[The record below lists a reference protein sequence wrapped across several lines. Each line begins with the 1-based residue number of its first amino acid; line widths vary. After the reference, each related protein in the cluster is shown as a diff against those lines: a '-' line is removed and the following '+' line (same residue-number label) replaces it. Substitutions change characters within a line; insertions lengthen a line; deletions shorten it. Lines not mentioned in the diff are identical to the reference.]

1 MSENITNTSIMSE
14 EIANDVDSIYFTK
27 AGIIIP
33 MVTGSIS
40 FLSSMIIISIVMRSM
55 SGIKTTYHRIILFM
69 SSADC
74 LTSLMIALTTM
85 PMPKDVI
92 YPFQMP
98 SYGNIATCE
107 AQGFIFMMGNGL
119 AFCMNGIL
127 NIYYLCTL
135 RYNMTEK
142 TFRCYLEIPLF
153 IVSLAIFITL
163 PSIALINQELNPDP
177 TDPYCVPIT
186 YPVDCTKA
194 DNPECRGEGGRD
206 TWYPATIAVGS
217 LSFFTLMITM
227 ALVVHSFYRNER
239 KLRKAVRDNH
249 IKEGDEAYADLQYA
263 QWSSGI
269 ITRQALMYI
278 AAFFITWIF
287 GLVQISFFTEPNDT
301 LFVLRMIFQPLQGFF
316 NLIIFAYH
324 KIYIVLI
331 SDEDVSFAE
340 AVGIV
345 FLHPDKMKELVFTLD
360 LDLEDDDIS
369 ICAPRNNHDAE
380 NDRSQVLSGFEDV
393 FRDAGAGAEI
403 EFDKPNMANKS
414 PIFISSGGWA
424 SIGEE
429 RSITYEYYDNVGHNL
444 EDLPDN
450 VDENLE
456 DLPRLN
462 KSSAMES
469 EDDVDGDISM
479 ISKDT
484 NDDGISFLSTS
495 INTPLEV
502 TKEAF
507 KDNDSANHLFYPLEQ
522 SMLSRRVMI
531 EADLV
536 LNYAESE
543 KQAHNLSAQPL
554 SHPHATPAVDSW
566 LETNIDGGQSSRHD
580 IFAKDGGINNLN
592 EDNEW
597 SVSGAES
604 FAEDSA
610 DLRYAQMKEIIAAK
624 SLAASAALSKG
635 NGGTRWRSLFLGKR
649 KK

>member
-324 KIYIVLI
+324 KVYIVLL

-360 LDLEDDDIS
+360 LDLEDDGIIS
-369 ICAPRNNHDAE
+369 ICAHQNNHDAE
-380 NDRSQVLSGFEDV
+380 NDRSQVLSGFEGV

-403 EFDKPNMANKS
+403 EFDKPSMADKS
-414 PIFISSGGWA
+414 PVFISSEGLS
-424 SIGEE
+424 SIDEE
-429 RSITYEYYDNVGHNL
+429 RNITYEHYDNVGQIL
-444 EDLPDN
+444 EDLPFQNFDDIPGLKKRS
-450 VDENLE
+450 V
-456 DLPRLN
+456 
-462 KSSAMES
+462 MES
-469 EDDVDGDISM
+469 KDDGDGDISM
-479 ISKDT
+479 NWKET
-484 NDDGISFLSTS
+484 NDDGISFPSTSS
-495 INTPLEV
+495 INTPSDV
-502 TKEAF
+502 TKEAI
-507 KDNDSANHLFYPLEQ
+507 KDNNATNISYPVGQ
-522 SMLSRRVMI
+522 STLSRRVMV
-531 EADLV
+531 EKRD
-536 LNYAESE
+536 YAESE
-543 KQAHNLSAQPL
+543 KQKHNLSAQPL

-566 LETNIDGGQSSRHD
+566 LETNVNGGQSPRHD
-580 IFAKDGGINNLN
+580 MIARDGGINNLSG
-592 EDNEW
+592 DNEW
-597 SVSGAES
+597 SLDEAES

-624 SLAASAALSKG
+624 SLAASAAVSKG
-635 NGGTRWRSLFLGKR
+635 NNGTRWRSWFIGKR

>member
-1 MSENITNTSIMSE
+1 M
-14 EIANDVDSIYFTK
+14 
-27 AGIIIP
+27 
-33 MVTGSIS
+33 
-40 FLSSMIIISIVMRSM
+40 
-55 SGIKTTYHRIILFM
+55 
-69 SSADC
+69 
-74 LTSLMIALTTM
+74 
-85 PMPKDVI
+85 
-92 YPFQMP
+92 
-98 SYGNIATCE
+98 
-107 AQGFIFMMGNGL
+107 
-119 AFCMNGIL
+119 
-127 NIYYLCTL
+127 
-135 RYNMTEK
+135 
-142 TFRCYLEIPLF
+142 
-153 IVSLAIFITL
+153 
-163 PSIALINQELNPDP
+163 
-177 TDPYCVPIT
+177 
-186 YPVDCTKA
+186 
-194 DNPECRGEGGRD
+194 
-206 TWYPATIAVGS
+206 
-217 LSFFTLMITM
+217 
-227 ALVVHSFYRNER
+227 
-239 KLRKAVRDNH
+239 
-249 IKEGDEAYADLQYA
+249 
-263 QWSSGI
+263 
-269 ITRQALMYI
+269 
-278 AAFFITWIF
+278 
-287 GLVQISFFTEPNDT
+287 
-301 LFVLRMIFQPLQGFF
+301 
-316 NLIIFAYH
+316 
-324 KIYIVLI
+324 
-331 SDEDVSFAE
+331 
-340 AVGIV
+340 
-345 FLHPDKMKELVFTLD
+345 FTLD

-380 NDRSQVLSGFEDV
+380 NDRSQVLSGFEGV

-403 EFDKPNMANKS
+403 KFDKQSMADKS

-429 RSITYEYYDNVGHNL
+429 RSITYEYYDNVGQNL

-450 VDENLE
+450 VGQNLE

-635 NGGTRWRSLFLGKR
+635 NGGTRWRSWFIGKR

>member
-1 MSENITNTSIMSE
+1 
-14 EIANDVDSIYFTK
+14 
-27 AGIIIP
+27 
-33 MVTGSIS
+33 
-40 FLSSMIIISIVMRSM
+40 
-55 SGIKTTYHRIILFM
+55 
-69 SSADC
+69 
-74 LTSLMIALTTM
+74 
-85 PMPKDVI
+85 
-92 YPFQMP
+92 
-98 SYGNIATCE
+98 
-107 AQGFIFMMGNGL
+107 
-119 AFCMNGIL
+119 
-127 NIYYLCTL
+127 
-135 RYNMTEK
+135 
-142 TFRCYLEIPLF
+142 
-153 IVSLAIFITL
+153 
-163 PSIALINQELNPDP
+163 
-177 TDPYCVPIT
+177 
-186 YPVDCTKA
+186 
-194 DNPECRGEGGRD
+194 
-206 TWYPATIAVGS
+206 
-217 LSFFTLMITM
+217 
-227 ALVVHSFYRNER
+227 
-239 KLRKAVRDNH
+239 
-249 IKEGDEAYADLQYA
+249 
-263 QWSSGI
+263 
-269 ITRQALMYI
+269 
-278 AAFFITWIF
+278 
-287 GLVQISFFTEPNDT
+287 
-301 LFVLRMIFQPLQGFF
+301 
-316 NLIIFAYH
+316 
-324 KIYIVLI
+324 
-331 SDEDVSFAE
+331 
-340 AVGIV
+340 
-345 FLHPDKMKELVFTLD
+345 
-360 LDLEDDDIS
+360 
-369 ICAPRNNHDAE
+369 
-380 NDRSQVLSGFEDV
+380 V

-403 EFDKPNMANKS
+403 EFDKQSMADKS

-469 EDDVDGDISM
+469 EDDADGDISM

>member
-1 MSENITNTSIMSE
+1 
-14 EIANDVDSIYFTK
+14 
-27 AGIIIP
+27 
-33 MVTGSIS
+33 
-40 FLSSMIIISIVMRSM
+40 
-55 SGIKTTYHRIILFM
+55 
-69 SSADC
+69 
-74 LTSLMIALTTM
+74 
-85 PMPKDVI
+85 MPKDVI
-92 YPFQMP
+92 YPFEMP
-98 SYGNIATCE
+98 SYGNISTCE

-153 IVSLAIFITL
+153 ILSLAIFITL

-324 KIYIVLI
+324 KVYIVLL

-369 ICAPRNNHDAE
+369 ICAPQNNHDAE
-380 NDRSQVLSGFEDV
+380 NDRSQVLSGFEGV
-393 FRDAGAGAEI
+393 FRDAGAGAET
-403 EFDKPNMANKS
+403 EFDKPNMADKS
-414 PIFISSGGWA
+414 PIFVSSGGLA
-424 SIGEE
+424 SNDEE
-429 RSITYEYYDNVGHNL
+429 RSITYECSDNVGENL
-444 EDLPDN
+444 VDLPDN
-450 VDENLE
+450 VDENLGDE
-456 DLPRLN
+456 DLPRLE

-469 EDDVDGDISM
+469 EDGADGDISM

-484 NDDGISFLSTS
+484 NDDGVSFPSIS
-495 INTPLEV
+495 INTPLEG
-502 TKEAF
+502 TKDAF
-507 KDNDSANHLFYPLEQ
+507 KRNDAANFSYPVGQ
-522 SMLSRRVMI
+522 SMLSKRVMI
-531 EADLV
+531 GADLV
-536 LNYAESE
+536 LNYAESESEKHDYAESE
-543 KQAHNLSAQPL
+543 KQAHNLSAQQPL
-554 SHPHATPAVDSW
+554 YHPHATTAVDSW
-566 LETNIDGGQSSRHD
+566 LETYIDGGQSLRHD
-580 IFAKDGGINNLN
+580 MFARDGGINNLSG
-592 EDNEW
+592 DNEW

-604 FAEDSA
+604 FAEDAA

-635 NGGTRWRSLFLGKR
+635 NGGTRWRSWFIGKR